1 MAFDPS
7 IGKATQWKKGRPSP
21 NPGGRSKSRLL
32 SEALR
37 TRLAEVKPGDPAGR
51 TYAEV
56 VAENLIEIACSEGPG
71 AVHAA
76 SEIADRLEGRSRQ
89 QVEFADITAELRNKS
104 DEELRFHLQHDRWPT
119 DEELLLLRQ
128 PVEST
133 EM

>member
-1 MAFDPS
+1 MFGPNIEA
-7 IGKATQWKKGRPSP
+7 GTRWKKGSSG
-21 NPGGRSKSRLL
+21 NPGGRPKSRLL

-37 TRLAEVKPGDPAGR
+37 SRLAEVKPGDPASR

-56 VAENLIEIACSEGPG
+56 VAENLIEIACSEGLG

-89 QVEFADITAELRNKS
+89 CSEVGDFMADLRSRS
-104 DEELRFHLQHDRWPT
+104 DEELQVFLSNNRWPT
-119 DEELLLLRQ
+119 ADELMLLKQ
-128 PVEST
+128 PVEPT

>member
-1 MAFDPS
+1 MFDPN
-7 IGKATQWKKGRPSP
+7 IGAGTRWKKGSSG
-21 NPGGRSKSRLL
+21 NPGGRPKSRLL

-37 TRLAEVKPGDPAGR
+37 NRLAEVKPGDPAGR

-56 VAENLIEIACSEGPG
+56 VAENLVEIACSEGPG

-89 QVEFADITAELRNKS
+89 QIEVADITADLRNRS
-104 DEELRFHLQHDRWPT
+104 DEELRFHLEHDRWPT
-119 DEELLLLRQ
+119 TEELVLLRQ
-128 PVEST
+128 PVEPT